1 VTVTAPVESPES
13 TLERGIA
20 LQRAGRLADA
30 EQRYREILELRPDDP
45 AALHYLGLLNY
56 QRGSL
61 DSAEALIERSL
72 KLQPGRADA
81 WNDLGV
87 VMLKAEKPND
97 AIRFFSRAL
106 ELDANHLDAL
116 NNLAEALG
124 RLLRFDQAAVVLQRL
139 AKLRPW
145 SARVMASLGQATFHS
160 GKVAE
165 AVAAYHEAIRLD
177 PDDCPARI
185 GLGEACESL
194 GKFRQARMQY
204 YSVLRRQPDNS
215 EALAKL
221 LQLRDGTV
229 SASWV
234 DNARGLSRAE
244 TLESSARLR
253 LGVSL
258 AHYLDRVGAYD
269 EAFQYLKAAQD
280 ERARAAPF
288 DADGYTRA
296 IDTLIRFLDRD
307 FFSSAASSGNRSD
320 QPIFI
325 IGMPRSGTTL
335 TEQILSSHSR
345 VVAGGELPILLDASF
360 RIRSLS
366 GDHRPYPQGL
376 TGLKAADLA
385 ALAERYLKELDKLA
399 PGGRRVT
406 DKLPFNFMHV
416 AVIDRLFPRAK
427 IIHCR
432 RDPLDNCLSCY
443 FTSFADE
450 IQFGN
455 DLRTLGRYYADYR
468 RLMAHWHSVL
478 PGRVFDLTYERLIGD
493 TRTTIAELL
502 SHCEL
507 EWEDS
512 CLRFYETERQVRTPS
527 RWQVRQPIYDHSIGR
542 WRYYCAHL
550 EPLAQELGVQL
561 AGVELGARLN

>member
-1 VTVTAPVESPES
+1 MTVSAPIESLES
-13 TLERGIA
+13 TLERAIT
-20 LQRAGRLADA
+20 LQRAGRLAEA

-45 AALHYLGLLNY
+45 GALHYLGLLNY

-61 DSAEALIERSL
+61 DTAEALIERSL
-72 KLQPGRADA
+72 KVAPGRADA

-87 VMLKAEKPND
+87 IMLKAEKPSD
-97 AIRFFSRAL
+97 AIRLFSRAL
-106 ELDANHLDAL
+106 ELDGDHLDAL

-124 RLLRFDQAAVVLQRL
+124 RLLRFDQAAVILRRL
-139 AKLRPW
+139 AKLRPL

-160 GKVAE
+160 GKATE
-165 AVAAYHEAIRLD
+165 ALAAYHEAIRLD
-177 PDDCPARI
+177 PDSSPARI
-185 GLGEACESL
+185 GLGEVCESL

-204 YSVLRRQPDNS
+204 YSVLQRQPDNS

-221 LQLRDGTV
+221 LQLREGTV
-229 SASWV
+229 SAWWL
-234 DNARGLSRAE
+234 NQARRLSRADTVE
-244 TLESSARLR
+244 PSARIR
-253 LGVSL
+253 LGVGL
-258 AHYLDRVGAYD
+258 AHYLDRTGVYD
-269 EAFQYLKAAQD
+269 QAFECLKAAQD

-288 DADGYTRA
+288 AADGYTRA

-320 QPIFI
+320 RPIFI

-360 RIRSLS
+360 RIRTVS

-385 ALAERYLKELDKLA
+385 ALAERYLKELDKLD

-416 AVIDRLFPRAK
+416 AVIDRLFPEAK

-478 PGRVFDLTYERLIGD
+478 PGRIFDLSYERLIRD
-493 TRTTIAELL
+493 TRDTIGELL

-542 WRYYCAHL
+542 WRYYRADL
-550 EPLAQELGVQL
+550 EPLAQELGIQL
-561 AGVELGARLN
+561 AEMKLGARLN